1 LFHVKSE
8 LLLTITLDESLETL
22 DEELLF
28 DAELEVL
35 ATRDIEIQ
43 LLALVAHR
51 PTPSLRLASKN
62 AALV

>member
-1 LFHVKSE
+1 LFHVKGK

-51 PTPSLRLASKN
+51 PTSSLRLAWEN